1 MAYNY
6 ESELSEAFGQLLKI
20 ETDYNVI
27 IYIGK
32 EPNFKEFHAHSNV
45 LRCRSEYFD
54 KILSDDS
61 IEKKDGKYIIKK
73 QNISPQAFNVV
84 LKYLYTGKIDIA
96 NKTKTEISN
105 IMTVSDELLLKKL
118 TKLIE
123 DYPII
128 EKKDSAGN
136 NIDSI
141 IINREH
147 LTLFANWIDRK
158 EGNINDIPYKF
169 NLLYRANRD
178 GNTAEMFHA
187 KCDNKG
193 ATLVVVKV
201 KNSEQIVGGYTPLS
215 WVSGMIDKS
224 TKDSFIFSLNSTNFQ
239 NARVAYSNDNGYSI
253 SCISECGPFFGGSDL
268 YLNHCNGPDFW
279 CAMKPFSYPSL
290 GLPWKIIADDYEV
303 FQVIKK

>member
-105 IMTVSDELLLKKL
+105 IMTVSDEL
-118 TKLIE
+118 I
-123 DYPII
+123 
-128 EKKDSAGN
+128 
-136 NIDSI
+136 
-141 IINREH
+141 
-147 LTLFANWIDRK
+147 
-158 EGNINDIPYKF
+158 
-169 NLLYRANRD
+169 
-178 GNTAEMFHA
+178 
-187 KCDNKG
+187 
-193 ATLVVVKV
+193 
-201 KNSEQIVGGYTPLS
+201 
-215 WVSGMIDKS
+215 
-224 TKDSFIFSLNSTNFQ
+224 TNFQ